1 MAKRE
6 NSANFGRNS
15 GFVDASDS
23 NDFMDAPALEGGD
36 SFSASFMFRSGH
48 ELGGEEI
55 QPVFEDVPAR
65 VKSISLNPEV
75 AEYSGSGT
83 VSFTPLA
90 LHDGPQFNRLH
101 YFDCY
106 DDIAV
111 DEAEGSMANL
121 PFHDESLNV
130 DDGSMSWNIGSSVN
144 MEEAACVRYFSEDDD
159 YADRVSNLNGNDK
172 DYDSERNN
180 ALQQSL
186 ESDLADTQHVLQNI
200 LQENMRVIQSS
211 NINDVSSTGAS
222 KAAR

>member
-121 PFHDESLNV
+121 PFHDESLND

-144 MEEAACVRYFSEDDD
+144 MEEAAGARYFSED
-159 YADRVSNLNGNDK
+159 ADRVSNLNGNDK

-211 NINDVSSTGAS
+211 NINAVSPTGAS